1 MNEGSKDVEKQFRK
15 IEQPGIQRHFLDYR
29 SLGVLSSFIA
39 VFVLESLIREKI
51 NSGRIWD
58 TKLVSKSN

>member
-29 SLGVLSSFIA
+29 SPGVLSSFIA
-39 VFVLESLIREKI
+39 VVQESLIREKI